1 MALLCWLVVSSAGS
15 QTLNLDHY
23 LELAV
28 SNSPLLKELNSQADL
43 NRLDSLRF
51 RAENKMQLNGGVNA
65 MYAPV
70 YNGWGYDEV
79 ITNGGNYS
87 ALISVNK
94 TITGKKKLQNQLET
108 FSLGS
113 LSVRNSEQL
122 SKNELLKSVSEQYL
136 AAFGDLL
143 QIRNNLEILEIFQKQ
158 DLILKKLTEAALCRQ
173 TDYLSF
179 LLTLKQQELILIQ
192 LKIQYKNDLALLN
205 FLCGIADTASVNLEE
220 PSVPLTTQAGFANT
234 LLFKKFHI
242 DSLLLANSDK
252 QIHYAYQPKAGL
264 FADAGYYSSLAYQ
277 GYKNFGTSFGFNVVF
292 PIFDGNQRKIQLS
305 RNSIT
310 RQVQANYRRFAG
322 NQYEE
327 QVMQLQEQLK
337 LNGELT
343 GNTETQLNMAKTL
356 VEANSRQLE
365 NGEAG
370 ILSYL
375 NAMNSYIT
383 LKNLLSQNRVARL
396 HKAPTGGYIESIY
409 VKINDFVREGTIL
422 FVLKTKESYA
432 LGNTLKKIDNSLD
445 FNGLIKIPAQ
455 SDGYVT
461 QLNLQP
467 GNYVQEGEELAVI
480 SEKSSFVFILDL
492 PYERK
497 QEIRLN
503 TAVELVLPD
512 DLHLEGK
519 ISSFLPHVDP
529 VSQTQQALI
538 RLNSNKELPEGLI
551 ARVRIIRCK
560 HESAVSLPRE
570 AVLSDVT
577 QQNFWIMRMIDTVT
591 AVKTPVTKGIE
602 NAERIEIL
610 SPALKETDDIL
621 LTGNYGLPDTARVI
635 ILQKGK

>member
-1 MALLCWLVVSSAGS
+1 MVHKSRLLALLCWLVVSSAGS

-396 HKAPTGGYIESIY
+396 H
-409 VKINDFVREGTIL
+409 IL
-422 FVLKTKESYA
+422 
-432 LGNTLKKIDNSLD
+432 N
-445 FNGLIKIPAQ
+445 
-455 SDGYVT
+455 
-461 QLNLQP
+461 QLQYLN
-467 GNYVQEGEELAVI
+467 
-480 SEKSSFVFILDL
+480 
-492 PYERK
+492 K
-497 QEIRLN
+497 Q
-503 TAVELVLPD
+503 
-512 DLHLEGK
+512 
-519 ISSFLPHVDP
+519 
-529 VSQTQQALI
+529 
-538 RLNSNKELPEGLI
+538 
-551 ARVRIIRCK
+551 
-560 HESAVSLPRE
+560 
-570 AVLSDVT
+570 
-577 QQNFWIMRMIDTVT
+577 
-591 AVKTPVTKGIE
+591 
-602 NAERIEIL
+602 
-610 SPALKETDDIL
+610 
-621 LTGNYGLPDTARVI
+621 
-635 ILQKGK
+635 